1 MHRSSRLSAAVL
13 ATALVGTLTPAVT
26 AFGTPTSAH
35 ATVAADRGTAD
46 VRVFQDSN
54 HDNSFNEGEPD
65 LYHDF
70 LNKPLTVKNK
80 ATGKWYIIKTSIL
93 KDVGLPA
100 GDYTLYLPEYSTY
113 GNYVFIDA
121 TTGKRLARTKLANN
135 VPAIQIGSRG
145 QEITGNGATAGYGV
159 HSYVDIK
166 VEPGKAL
173 NLAYA
178 ASSVSAN
185 VSAVETKDGAE
196 VAAPDAVT
204 VAYKDGS
211 SSVKSANVDDRY
223 WAGAGDQDWSKHHF
237 FDSKVTARISPK
249 INYTVDKVEARFH
262 QFQEAPRRIDKL
274 SDPLNVTADPANHT
288 YTVNSSDAGEA
299 WGDFE
304 YKAFLKPVE
313 VGKATV
319 RLFGD
324 ENVDNKYSGPEEKV
338 SSSYINLEDENGRW
352 FKVTREALE
361 KQGLP
366 AGKYTAYVRNASVAD
381 GFGVVVDSATGK
393 RMEIVRL
400 DDSHDATYVDANS
413 GETLPTV
420 TDKGRFVKT
429 SFTVAPDKDVT
440 VDLAFSR
447 IDASAKVTVDG
458 EAFDSKVYFKD
469 GDARL
474 ESFVSKTSTKTEH
487 LASDDADKKTRHFF
501 SDEWVTVGVEGIDG
515 HKVKSV
521 TVGGF
526 GGGKTVEAEKVSDTE
541 YRVKRSVLGDDF
553 GRLKFDVQLEKVVPT
568 GKVNFRLYGDENLNN
583 SFDEDT
589 DKLES
594 RYVNLVDEQGNWY
607 KVMPEALAQQG
618 LPAGK
623 YTVYMR
629 DASVADG
636 FGVVVDS
643 DGKRLPFAELK
654 GKKDATY
661 IDAKTGEKAETTTD
675 EGRFVTTEIEIK
687 ENETVE
693 ANFASTRIDATA
705 KVTADGEA
713 VDSKVYFK
721 DGEQRLET
729 YKSDS
734 VGYVASDD
742 AGAKTRHFFSEEW
755 VTVGVEEI
763 DGYTVKGVTVR
774 GFGGGKTVEAEKV
787 SDTEYRIKRS
797 EMGDDFGRFEFDV
810 QLEKTSEEPTPEPTP
825 EPTEEPTPEPT
836 EEPTEAPTEEP
847 TEEPTE
853 APTEEPT
860 PEPTDDPTEEPTP
873 EPTPEPTEEP
883 TEEPTPEP
891 TDDPTE
897 EPTPE
902 PTEDPTEEPTPEPT
916 DDPTEEPTPEP
927 TEDPTVEPTP
937 EPNGK
942 VNFRL
947 FRDENLDNKYSGD
960 AEEVHDGYV
969 NLVDEQG
976 NWYKVMPDSL
986 AKQGLPA
993 GKYTVYMRD
1002 GGLEQGNGIAVDAQG
1017 NRLQFTKLEEQ
1028 KNATYIDADT
1038 GEKSETTT
1046 DTGTFVVAH
1055 ITVKANESTE
1065 ANFATT
1071 QIDASANVNTD
1082 DVESVYFKDGDQRL
1096 DAYESESGGFVAS
1109 DDAEAKKRH
1118 FFSGDKVTLGVN
1130 VKDGRKV
1137 TKVEVKPSATNG
1149 GDTIVLFDEASGGAN
1164 AGVAPVAPGAALSMG
1179 VAAQVR
1185 VAAVSAGII
1194 PVSNAAAANASA
1206 QEFSVDRSKMG
1217 DDFGRFEFVVTT
1229 APVDD
1234 PTPEP
1239 TEEPSEAPSEQP
1251 TEEPS
1256 EQPTEEPTE
1265 GPTQEPT
1272 EEPSEQ
1278 PTEEPS
1284 EDPTDAPSEQPTDE
1298 PSEEPS
1304 EEPTEEPTDAPSE
1317 EPSEEPTEAPSEQ
1330 PTEEPSE
1337 EPSEEPTD
1345 APSEKPG
1352 EEPTDAP
1359 SEGGDDETPGED
1371 GESGEGDNGEGDSG
1385 DTDAGDEDNTD
1396 AGDEKS
1402 ETEGDAS
1409 DNKDSDSSKDN
1420 SPLPR
1425 TGVNV
1430 GVSLAVGVAL
1440 VALGAGL
1447 VFRRRKN

>member
-35 ATVAADRGTAD
+35 AAVAADRGTAD

-54 HDNSFNEGEPD
+54 HDKKYDDGEQP
-65 LYHDF
+65 LQPTY
-70 LNKPLTVKNK
+70 LNKTLTLKNK
-80 ATGKWYIIKTSIL
+80 ATDKWYVIHPDNL
-93 KDVGLPA
+93 KKVGLPA
-100 GDYTLYLPEYSTY
+100 GEYTLYVEMNSTFGHY
-113 GNYVFIDA
+113 AIVDTA
-121 TTGKRLARTKLANN
+121 TGKRLPDTNLKIN
-135 VPAIQIGSRG
+135 VPATRIGAKG
-145 QEITGNGATAGYGV
+145 QEITNGVTAGYGR
-159 HSYVDIK
+159 HSYTDITL
-166 VEPGKAL
+166 EAGKPL
-173 NLAYA
+173 DLSYA
-178 ASSVSAN
+178 ASSIGAN

-196 VAAPDAVT
+196 VAAPDAVAVT
-204 VAYKDGS
+204 FKDGS

-223 WAGAGDQDWSKHHF
+223 WAGAGDEVWDRHYF
-237 FDSKVTARISPK
+237 TDGKVTARISPK

-262 QFQEAPRRIDKL
+262 QEEKAPFNTDKL
-274 SDPLNVTADPANHT
+274 SDPLNVTADSANHT
-288 YTVNSSDAGEA
+288 YTVNTPDAGEA
-299 WGDFE
+299 WGNFE

-338 SSSYINLEDENGRW
+338 SSSYINLEDESGRW
-352 FKVTREALE
+352 FKVTPDALKE
-361 KQGLP
+361 QGLP

-381 GFGVVVDSATGK
+381 GFGVVVDSKTGN
-393 RMEIVRL
+393 RMETVRL
-400 DDSHDATYVDANS
+400 DESHDATYVDES
-413 GETLPTV
+413 TGETLPTA

-429 SFTVAPDKDVT
+429 SFTVAPDKDT
-440 VDLAFSR
+440 VVDMAATR

-458 EAFDSKVYFKD
+458 EALDSKVYFKD

-474 ESFVSKTSTKTEH
+474 ESFVSKTSTTTEH

-501 SDEWVTVGVEGIDG
+501 SDEWVTVGVENIDG

-521 TVGGF
+521 TVGGIA
-526 GGGKTVEAEKVSDTE
+526 GGKTVEAEKVSDTE

-568 GKVNFRLYGDENLNN
+568 GKVNFRLFGDENLNN
-583 SFDEDT
+583 TFEEDT

-607 KVMPEALAQQG
+607 KVMPDALAQQG

-721 DGEQRLET
+721 DGDQRLET

-763 DGYTVKGVTVR
+763 DGYTVKSVTVR

-787 SDTEYRIKRS
+787 SDTEYRVKRS

-810 QLEKTSEEPTPEPTP
+810 QLEKAPEEPTPEPTP

-836 EEPTEAPTEEP
+836 P
-847 TEEPTE
+847 
-853 APTEEPT
+853 
-860 PEPTDDPTEEPTP
+860 
-873 EPTPEPTEEP
+873 EP

-891 TDDPTE
+891 TDEPTPEPTE

-902 PTEDPTEEPTPEPT
+902 
-916 DDPTEEPTPEP
+916 PTEEPTPEP

-937 EPNGK
+937 ESNGK

-976 NWYKVMPDSL
+976 KWYKVTPDSL

-993 GKYTVYMRD
+993 GNYTVYMRD

-1055 ITVKANESTE
+1055 ISVKANETTE

-1149 GDTIVLFDEASGGAN
+1149 GDTIVLFDETSGGSN

-1185 VAAVSAGII
+1185 VAAVSAGIV

-1229 APVDD
+1229 APADD

-1239 TEEPSEAPSEQP
+1239 TEDP
-1251 TEEPS
+1251 TE
-1256 EQPTEEPTE
+1256 
-1265 GPTQEPT
+1265 
-1272 EEPSEQ
+1272 
-1278 PTEEPS
+1278 
-1284 EDPTDAPSEQPTDE
+1284 A
-1298 PSEEPS
+1298 PS
-1304 EEPTEEPTDAPSE
+1304 EEPTE

-1330 PTEEPSE
+1330 P
-1337 EPSEEPTD
+1337 SEEPTD
-1345 APSEKPG
+1345 APSEQPGEEPTDAPSEEPGEEPSDAPSEEPGEEPTDAPSEEPG

-1396 AGDEKS
+1396 AGDEDNTDAGDEET

-1409 DNKDSDSSKDN
+1409 DNKGSDSSKDN

>member
-26 AFGTPTSAH
+26 AFGTPASAH

-46 VRVFQDSN
+46 VRVFQDSD
-54 HDNSFNEGEPD
+54 HDKKYDDGEQP
-65 LYHDF
+65 LQPTY
-70 LNKPLTVKNK
+70 LNKTLTLKNK
-80 ATGKWYIIKTSIL
+80 ATDKWYVVSPANL
-93 KDVGLPA
+93 KKFGLPA
-100 GDYTLYLPEYSTY
+100 GEYTLYVEMNSTFGHY
-113 GNYVFIDA
+113 AIVDSA
-121 TTGKRLARTKLANN
+121 TGKRLPDTNLKLN
-135 VPAIQIGSRG
+135 VPATRIGDKG
-145 QEITGNGATAGYGV
+145 QEITNGVTAGYGR
-159 HSYVDIK
+159 HSHADITL
-166 VEPGKAL
+166 EAGKPL
-173 NLAYA
+173 DLSYA
-178 ASSVSAN
+178 ASSIGAN

-211 SSVKSANVDDRY
+211 SSVKSSNVDGLY
-223 WAGAGDQDWSKHHF
+223 WAGQGDATWDKHLF
-237 FDSKVTARISPK
+237 TGGKVSARISPK
-249 INYTVDKVEARFH
+249 INYTVDRVEARFH
-262 QFQEAPRRIDKL
+262 QQEDAPYNIDKL

-304 YKAFLKPVE
+304 YKAFVKPVE
-313 VGKATV
+313 IGKATV

-324 ENVDNKYSGPEEKV
+324 ENVDNKYSGPDEKV
-338 SSSYINLEDENGRW
+338 SDSYINLVDANGRW
-352 FKVTREALE
+352 FKVVPESLE

-366 AGKYTAYVRNASVAD
+366 AGEYTAYVRNASVAD
-381 GFGVVVDSATGK
+381 GYGVVVDSATGK
-393 RMEIVRL
+393 RMETVSL
-400 DDSHDATYVDANS
+400 DESHDATYVDADT
-413 GETLPTV
+413 GETLPAV

-429 SFTVAPDKDVT
+429 TFTVAPDKET
-440 VDLAFSR
+440 VVDMASTR

-458 EAFDSKVYFKD
+458 EAADSKVYFKD
-469 GDARL
+469 GETRL
-474 ESFVSKTSTKTEH
+474 ESFVSKTSTTTEH

-501 SDEWVTVGVEGIDG
+501 SEEWVTVGVEGIDG

-521 TVGGF
+521 TVGGIA
-526 GGGKTVEAEKVSDTE
+526 GGKTVEAEKVSDTE

-589 DKLES
+589 DKLER
-594 RYVNLVDEQGNWY
+594 RYVNLVDEEGNWY

-629 DASVADG
+629 DASAADG
-636 FGVVVDS
+636 FGVIVDS
-643 DGKRLPFAELK
+643 AGKRLPFVELK

-661 IDAKTGEKAETTTD
+661 IDAKTGEKVATTTD
-675 EGRFVTTEIEIK
+675 EGNFVTTEIEVK

-705 KVTADGEA
+705 NVAADGEA
-713 VDSKVYFK
+713 VDAKVYFK
-721 DGEQRLET
+721 DGDQRLGAF
-729 YKSDS
+729 KSDS
-734 VGYVASDD
+734 VGYVASNDVE
-742 AGAKTRHFFSEEW
+742 AKKRHFFSEEW

-763 DGYTVKGVTVR
+763 DGYTVKGVTVH
-774 GFGGGKTVEAEKV
+774 GFDGDKTVEAEKV

-797 EMGDDFGRFEFDV
+797 EMGNDFGRFEFDV
-810 QLEKTSEEPTPEPTP
+810 QLEKTPEEPTPEPTPEPTEEPTEDPTPEPTEEPTEEPTP

-836 EEPTEAPTEEP
+836 EEPTE
-847 TEEPTE
+847 
-853 APTEEPT
+853 
-860 PEPTDDPTEEPTP
+860 

-883 TEEPTPEP
+883 TE
-891 TDDPTE
+891 D
-897 EPTPE
+897 PTPE
-902 PTEDPTEEPTPEPT
+902 PTEDPTDAPSEQPTEEPSEQPTEEPTEGPTQEPT
-916 DDPTEEPTPEP
+916 EEPSEQPTEEPTPEP

-937 EPNGK
+937 ESNGK

-976 NWYKVMPDSL
+976 KWYKVTPDSL

-993 GKYTVYMRD
+993 GNYTVYMRD

-1055 ITVKANESTE
+1055 ITVKANETTE

-1130 VKDGRKV
+1130 VKDGHKV

-1164 AGVAPVAPGAALSMG
+1164 AGVEAVAPGAALSMG
-1179 VAAQVR
+1179 VATQVR
-1185 VAAVSAGII
+1185 LAAVNAGIV
-1194 PVSNAAAANASA
+1194 PVSSVAAANAGA
-1206 QEFSVDRSKMG
+1206 QEFSVDRSAMG

-1239 TEEPSEAPSEQP
+1239 TEDPTGAPSEQP

-1256 EQPTEEPTE
+1256 EQPTEEP
-1265 GPTQEPT
+1265 
-1272 EEPSEQ
+1272 S
-1278 PTEEPS
+1278 
-1284 EDPTDAPSEQPTDE
+1284 
-1298 PSEEPS
+1298 
-1304 EEPTEEPTDAPSE
+1304 DAPSE
-1317 EPSEEPTEAPSEQ
+1317 E
-1330 PTEEPSE
+1330 
-1337 EPSEEPTD
+1337 
-1345 APSEKPG
+1345 PG

-1396 AGDEKS
+1396 AGDEET

-1409 DNKDSDSSKDN
+1409 DNKGSDSSKDN